1 MKNRLR
7 ILLTL
12 STLILAITA
21 CVFPRLTPRETPVPD
36 DTSFVGVGDTLSAF
50 TEIDIEA
57 AGPIFLVQGD
67 KHAILIEGPKNIVDG
82 ITYEVR
88 NGVLLVKHS
97 RDMLD
102 WITDRDYPTITITF
116 ENLTRFVLEGGT
128 ELVAK
133 DLRTDSLSVMLQ
145 GGASLDFT
153 NMNVKALDMVIEGGS
168 EIDISGIAETQTLK
182 FAGGTNYDAEDL
194 KSVSVSLKIEGAVSA
209 TVWATE
215 TLDLDVSGV
224 YNVRYYGNPS
234 VTQKIQGVG
243 NIEGMGEK

>member
-7 ILLTL
+7 ILLSL
-12 STLILAITA
+12 SIIIFAMTA
-21 CVFPRLTPRETPVPD
+21 CTFPRLMPRETSTPKDATPVSINEDLTP
-36 DTSFVGVGDTLSAF
+36 F

-67 KHAILIEGPKNIVDG
+67 KHAILIEGPKNIVEG

-133 DLRTDSLSVMLQ
+133 DLKTDSLSIVMQ

-168 EIDISGIAETQTLK
+168 EIDISGIAETQALK

-194 KSVSVSLKIEGAVSA
+194 KGISISLKIEGAVSA

-224 YNVRYYGNPS
+224 YNVRYYGNPR
-234 VTQKIQGVG
+234 VTQKVQGVG
-243 NIEGMGEK
+243 NIEGLGEK

>member
-1 MKNRLR
+1 
-7 ILLTL
+7 
-12 STLILAITA
+12 
-21 CVFPRLTPRETPVPD
+21 
-36 DTSFVGVGDTLSAF
+36 
-50 TEIDIEA
+50 
-57 AGPIFLVQGD
+57 
-67 KHAILIEGPKNIVDG
+67 
-82 ITYEVR
+82 
-88 NGVLLVKHS
+88 
-97 RDMLD
+97 
-102 WITDRDYPTITITF
+102 
-116 ENLTRFVLEGGT
+116 
-128 ELVAK
+128 VAK